1 MSGAE
6 KVNASFS
13 PGEQLNVS
21 LAGNGTG
28 TVISSPAGINCPTT
42 CSATFPP
49 NTQVTLTEA
58 PGSNDAFTS
67 WAGACTGDSSCS
79 LTLDASTSITANFS
93 AESGAGGISAPAALV
108 YVASSKNANENE
120 VLAYTADSNG
130 QLTSVPG
137 SPFPVNA
144 AYITGN
150 GKYLFTTDGTNLYAY
165 SVATDGAITQTSS
178 INANEKNPSGCGSP
192 LSLFVDRT
200 GSTLYDLDYVSD
212 CANNQ
217 YESFSIDASTGAL
230 TFVAMTSA
238 ASPVFTRP
246 LSFVGNDAYAY
257 SGSCWHYIQEIYG
270 FKRNSDGSLT
280 SISNLGSAPPMPT
293 PPADDTYCPWLAAA
307 DTSNHVAITLS
318 AMNVYSFQADGASQ
332 IAVYT
337 ADANGSLSTSS
348 TADDMPRVAVGNVSD
363 FQMSPTGNYLAVA
376 GTGVQVFNFNGANP
390 VTQFT
395 GLLTSTPID
404 QIAWDNA
411 NHLYAISKAAGQL
424 FVFTVNSAGAGQA
437 PGSPYTITAPM
448 NIAVLPGS

>member
-1 MSGAE
+1 MSDAE
-6 KVNASFS
+6 EVNASFS
-13 PGEQLNVS
+13 PGEQLNVA

-28 TVISSPAGINCPTT
+28 TVISSPAGINCPAA

-49 NTQVTLTEA
+49 NTQVTLTET

-67 WAGACTGDSSCS
+67 WAGACTGSATCS

-93 AESGAGGISAPAALV
+93 AESGVGGVSAPAAFV
-108 YVASSKNANENE
+108 YVASGKSTNDNE
-120 VLAYTADSNG
+120 VQAYTAEANG
-130 QLTSVPG
+130 QLTAVSG
-137 SPFPVNA
+137 SPFAVNA
-144 AYITGN
+144 ISMTGS

-165 SVATDGAITQTSS
+165 SVATDGGITQTSS
-178 INANEKNPSGCGSP
+178 INANENNPSGCGSP

-200 GSTLYDLDYVSD
+200 GGTLYDLDYVSD

-230 TFVAMTSA
+230 TFIAITSA

-246 LSFVGNDAYAY
+246 LSFIGNDAYAY

-270 FKRNSDGSLT
+270 FKRNSDGSLNL
-280 SISNLGSAPPMPT
+280 ISNLGSAPDMPT
-293 PPADDTYCPWLAAA
+293 PPPGDTYCPWLAAA

-337 ADANGSLSTSS
+337 ADANGSLSTNS
-348 TADDMPRVAVGNVSD
+348 TTDDMPRVAVGNVSD
-363 FQMSPTGNYLAVA
+363 LQMSPAGNYLAVA
-376 GTGVQVFNFNGANP
+376 GTGVQVFIFNGADP
-390 VTQFT
+390 VTQLT
-395 GLLTSTPID
+395 GLLTKTPID

-411 NHLYAISKAAGQL
+411 NHLYAISNSAGQL
-424 FVFTVNSAGAGQA
+424 FVFTVNSVGASEA
-437 PGSPYTITAPM
+437 PGSPYTITAPV